1 MLVSEATETG
11 QWIVMYDKTWFI
23 SVHLLVRY
31 VSVIIY
37 FVYLFIVFFKYRVD
51 VFSKNVFF
59 LNCNT
64 YVHTYIHTMWWKCI
78 WQNFDIVSK
87 IVIVDIMI

>member
-37 FVYLFIVFFKYRVD
+37 FVYLFIVFFQIQGGRFLQKC
-51 VFSKNVFF
+51 FF
-59 LNCNT
+59 FKL
-64 YVHTYIHTMWWKCI
+64 
-78 WQNFDIVSK
+78 
-87 IVIVDIMI
+87 